1 MIPQYQFH
9 KTKYNQELLIDLIK
23 LEDLEKY
30 LQKDPIHTLSYYD
43 ITFITNGQGFF
54 SIDGVSYP
62 IEKGRVFFSSPGQI
76 RSWNFNTMPQGYVL
90 IFEEAFLC
98 DFFNDTHFVH
108 NLVYFNSN
116 GISTTLLLAP
126 SDYEQLLQLMQA
138 ISNEINR
145 STLKDQHILRAL
157 LYHAT
162 MLYNRLYLQQYQPH
176 KTEQTNR
183 YIHQF
188 RVLVDKHFS
197 KTRTVEF
204 YAEQLHVSAGHLN
217 ELIRKHT
224 GFSAKQFILNRT
236 IMEAKRLVGYTDLTI
251 SEIALALNFESS
263 TYFNRIFQKHTQ
275 QTPLNYR
282 KKIHKK

>member
-1 MIPQYQFH
+1 MIPQYHFH
-9 KTKYNQELLIDLIK
+9 KTKYNQELLIDLIR

-30 LQKDPIHTLSYYD
+30 LQKNPTHTLSYYD
-43 ITFITNGQGFF
+43 ITLITNGQGFF
-54 SIDGVSYP
+54 SIDGVSHP

-76 RSWNFNTMPQGYVL
+76 RSWNFTTMPQGYVL
-90 IFEEAFLC
+90 IFEEEFLC
-98 DFFNDTHFVH
+98 DFFNDTLFVR

-116 GISTTLLLAP
+116 GISSTLLLTP
-126 SDYEQLLQLMQA
+126 SDYEQLVQLMQLIA
-138 ISNEINR
+138 TEINR
-145 STLKDQHILRAL
+145 SKLKDQHILRAL

-162 MLYNRLYLQQYQPH
+162 MLYNRLYLQQHQTH
-176 KTEQTNR
+176 EIEQTNR

-197 KTRTVEF
+197 EIRTVEF

-251 SEIALALNFESS
+251 SEIAFALNFESS
-263 TYFNRIFQKHTQ
+263 TYFNRIFRKHTQ